1 MDEKIRWT
9 HLTHKDI
16 KQRLLAQFSI
26 NISVPVI
33 KKCLAKHGFKRRKA
47 EKKIT
52 LKNVPGRD
60 EQFGRIA
67 EFKAQYLEAGN
78 PIISMDTKK
87 KEMLGNFYRDGKLH
101 TSAPIQVNDHDFKSF
116 AEGVVILHGI
126 YDIQLNKAVINLGTS
141 GDTSEFACDS
151 LRQWWYSQG
160 KQDYPHATSIL
171 LLCDGGGS
179 NGCRQYL
186 FKQDL
191 QKLVD
196 EIGVEIRVAHYPAY
210 CSKYNPIEHRLFPH
224 VTRACQGVVFS
235 SIERVKKCVSVLKRN
250 RGCMF
255 S

>member
-47 EKKIT
+47 EKKIR

-87 KEMLGNFYRDGKLH
+87 KEMQGNFYRDGKLH

-126 YDIQLNKAVINLGTS
+126 YDTTQ
-141 GDTSEFACDS
+141 
-151 LRQWWYSQG
+151 Q
-160 KQDYPHATSIL
+160 
-171 LLCDGGGS
+171 
-179 NGCRQYL
+179 
-186 FKQDL
+186 
-191 QKLVD
+191 
-196 EIGVEIRVAHYPAY
+196 
-210 CSKYNPIEHRLFPH
+210 
-224 VTRACQGVVFS
+224 S
-235 SIERVKKCVSVLKRN
+235 SD
-250 RGCMF
+250 
-255 S
+255 